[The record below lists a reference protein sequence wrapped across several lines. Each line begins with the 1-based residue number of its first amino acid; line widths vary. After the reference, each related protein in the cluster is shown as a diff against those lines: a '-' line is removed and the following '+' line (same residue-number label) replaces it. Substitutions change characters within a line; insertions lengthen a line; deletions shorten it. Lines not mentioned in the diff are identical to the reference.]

1 MSTAPLPRTATA
13 TSISPREAQ
22 HLASAGNARIVDV
35 REVDEHRREHV
46 DGASL
51 FPTSVFSVTGFP
63 AQQAGQQLLVLCRS
77 GNRAGKVADALR
89 ASGRTDVS
97 VIEGGIVAWAKAG
110 LPVVR
115 NAKAP
120 IPLMRQV
127 MVGAGLLLVAFTAL
141 AVFVNPWFMA
151 GTGFVGVALAFA
163 GISGICPM
171 AMVLAKMPWNR
182 ATAALPA
189 SNTTGSSC
197 SSAATAGKC
206 CS

>member
-22 HLASAGNARIVDV
+22 YLASAGNARIVDV

-97 VIEGGIVAWAKAG
+97 VIEGGIVAWSKAG

-120 IPLMRQV
+120 IPLVRQV
-127 MVGAGLLLVAFTAL
+127 MIVAGVLLVAFTAL
-141 AVFVNPWFMA
+141 AVLVNPWFMA
-151 GTGFVGVALAFA
+151 GTGFVGLGLTFA
-163 GISGICPM
+163 GITGICTM
-171 AMVLAKMPWNR
+171 ATILAKMPWNR

-189 SNTTGSSC
+189 SNTTGSSAC
-197 SSAATAGKC
+197 STATAGRC